1 MKRRKMLVCSTVT
14 QGCHECK
21 THVSLEFILLVP
33 KGQCF
38 DGVVHFPT
46 TIEERPMYKKPH
58 CVTLP
63 YKRQP
68 INLNEPEIWDVM
80 TEKYCLEIVL
90 AEFGKF
96 KAVDLTIC
104 KDCLEDYD
112 YYTVLEYEYDG
123 GITTGSVYI
132 PPKFTSE
139 LKRLLQV
146 D

>member
-14 QGCHECK
+14 HGCRVCE
-21 THVSLEFILLVP
+21 THVSLEFIFLVP

-46 TIEERPMYKKPH
+46 TVEERPMYKHYCDIP
-58 CVTLP
+58 P